1 MKLFHQFF
9 SSVLLV
15 RIERLSM
22 NDDRWEAEMS
32 HLSDDDIVIDAS
44 FEDVMAMVDTCFE
57 DMGIDALVEEQLQS
71 LKLQINGA
79 AGLT

>member
-1 MKLFHQFF
+1 
-9 SSVLLV
+9 
-15 RIERLSM
+15 M

-79 AGLT
+79 TGLT

>member
-1 MKLFHQFF
+1 
-9 SSVLLV
+9 
-15 RIERLSM
+15 M